1 MAIEA
6 GDVIFSSARPCLKNI
21 AVVPREL
28 DGQVASTA
36 YCVLRPETAM
46 SIVEDLQAAL
56 EQFAARG
63 AGGRVDGGYGWER
76 MMAAASPC
84 AGYCRA

>member
-6 GDVIFSSARPCLKNI
+6 GDVIFSSARPYLKNI